1 MKIKLV
7 ESITDIIDCDLI
19 ISPYRMLGKFNEI
32 SYLFGIPKPYNI
44 VGRINDETQVG
55 SCDIIYSDGLLIA
68 NIYVEYEDNGK
79 LKESRYGY
87 TSSYISL
94 CEFIMRNNIKMVALP
109 YTEDELIL
117 SILDKIFNNI
127 KINIK
132 FYKL

>member
-7 ESITDIIDCDLI
+7 ESITDILDCDLI
-19 ISPYRMLGKFNEI
+19 ISPYRILGKFNEI

-44 VGRINDETQVG
+44 VRSIRDETQVG
-55 SCDIIYSDGLLIA
+55 SCDIIYSDGLQIA
-68 NIYVEYEDNGK
+68 NIYVEYEENGRI
-79 LKESRYGY
+79 KESRYGY

-94 CEFIMRNNIKMVALP
+94 CDYIIENNIKMIAVP